1 MNYSEFITHLNE
13 HKKTDIIFDFDE
25 TLVHLLIDWSN
36 WHAGMKE
43 LFNSY
48 KPLSQAPNN
57 NIVMLQNVYIKEF
70 GSELRDR
77 IIQINYEAERDDMNG
92 YKLLKPQNDWI
103 TDLSKVFTLHIWTS
117 NDKRTIIPLLQKL
130 NIDQFFKTVVTRND
144 VYYIKPEKDGFEKI
158 NTEHKSPECF
168 MMIGDSASDRGA
180 AKSAGIDFLH
190 VESFKS

>member
-1 MNYSEFITHLNE
+1 MNYSEFVTHLNE

-25 TLVHLLIDWSN
+25 TLVHLLINWSN
-36 WHAGMKE
+36 WHQRMKE

-57 NIVMLQNVYIKEF
+57 NIVMLQDVYIKEF

-92 YKLLKPQNDWI
+92 YKLLKPQYDWI
-103 TDLSKVFTLHIWTS
+103 SDLSKTFLLHIWTS

-130 NIDQFFKTVVTRND
+130 NIDQFFKTVITRND

-158 NTEHKSPECF
+158 NSEQKPKECF
-168 MMIGDSASDRGA
+168 IMIGDSSSDSGA

-190 VESFKS
+190 VDTFKS